1 VTFEEYLI
9 SKKIDSAA
17 FKAAEPVRWQEWEQL
32 FSTMSAESFTSQKLY
47 LINPIRR
54 KHQLKDAPPQT
65 QTNTPQATPPV
76 TERTTGEVKPKV
88 AKPVFKPKIS

>member
-1 VTFEEYLI
+1 MTFEEYLI

-17 FKAAEPVRWQEWEQL
+17 FRAAEPDRWNEWNNL
-32 FSTMSAESFTSQKLY
+32 FPDLSTASFTSQKLF

-54 KHQLKDAPPQT
+54 KYQLKDSPPEQKQAPEV
-65 QTNTPQATPPV
+65 PPV
-76 TERTTGEVKPKV
+76 VTNPAEANKPKV